1 MSKRFKYTRN
11 PHIDSDPIVN
21 FRQNLQRVINT
32 VPADHPVY
40 LYTKHRVDYSLT
52 YCQFYENI
60 RAFGTALSVL
70 GLQGEAVAIISETDP
85 CYMTAYYGTMI
96 SGGIVIPLDKDI
108 SDEEIVGFLKKA
120 HVKAIVYGETQ
131 NNRIGLLADQL
142 PEVQYF
148 LPAYEESEQAVTDR
162 TKPLKEFLAVGQ
174 KAVDEGNDFFETCPQ
189 DLQKCSV
196 IIFTSGT
203 TGTSKGVMLSQ
214 GNLVAA
220 ANAAVNVIDQLDENT
235 VLLSVLPMHHTY
247 EATTGHLAAQ
257 FFGVT
262 TAINDS
268 VKYVAKNIKKY
279 RPTYLILV
287 PLYVETMHKKM
298 WDEIKKQGK
307 EKKVRLAMKLS
318 DAFMALGIDLR
329 KKFFGQ
335 ILESYGGRLDAIVCG
350 GAKLN
355 PQCIR
360 DFRSIGIEI
369 QEGYGITEC
378 APLLAA
384 NPINRNKVGS
394 VGPAVQNVT
403 VKIDREKPTDETGEI
418 LAKGP
423 NVMLGY
429 CDMPEE
435 TAAVFTEDGFF
446 RTGDIGYTDKDGY
459 IYITG
464 RKKNVIILS
473 NGKNVFPEEL
483 EEHLSSVPLFLE
495 SAVVG
500 RTDSKGETVITAV
513 IYPDYN
519 ALKDK
524 TEEEIEAILR
534 NQLNEINRTLP
545 QYKQMR
551 GLEIRKTEFEK
562 TTSRKI
568 KRYKI

>member
-1 MSKRFKYTRN
+1 M
-11 PHIDSDPIVN
+11 
-21 FRQNLQRVINT
+21 
-32 VPADHPVY
+32 
-40 LYTKHRVDYSLT
+40 
-52 YCQFYENI
+52 
-60 RAFGTALSVL
+60 
-70 GLQGEAVAIISETDP
+70 
-85 CYMTAYYGTMI
+85 
-96 SGGIVIPLDKDI
+96 
-108 SDEEIVGFLKKA
+108 
-120 HVKAIVYGETQ
+120 
-131 NNRIGLLADQL
+131 
-142 PEVQYF
+142 
-148 LPAYEESEQAVTDR
+148 
-162 TKPLKEFLAVGQ
+162 
-174 KAVDEGNDFFETCPQ
+174 
-189 DLQKCSV
+189 
-196 IIFTSGT
+196 
-203 TGTSKGVMLSQ
+203 
-214 GNLVAA
+214 AA
-220 ANAAVNVIDQLDENT
+220 ANAAVNVIDQLNERT

-257 FFGVT
+257 FFGTT
-262 TAINDS
+262 TAINDNI
-268 VKYVAKNIKKY
+268 KYVAKNIKKY

-298 WDEIKKQGK
+298 WNEIRRQGK
-307 EKKVRLAMKLS
+307 EKKVRFAMKLS
-318 DAFMALGIDLR
+318 DALMVLGIDLR

-378 APLLAA
+378 APLLAV

-403 VKIDREKPTDETGEI
+403 VRIDRKSATDETGEI

-483 EEHLSSVPLFLE
+483 EEHLNSVPLFLE
-495 SAVVG
+495 NAVVG
-500 RTDSKGETVITAV
+500 RTDSRGETVITAV
-513 IYPDYN
+513 VYPDYN

-524 TEEEIEAILR
+524 TEEEIQTILR
-534 NQLNEINRTLP
+534 DRLNEVNRTLP

-551 GLEIRKTEFEK
+551 GLEIRKSEFEK